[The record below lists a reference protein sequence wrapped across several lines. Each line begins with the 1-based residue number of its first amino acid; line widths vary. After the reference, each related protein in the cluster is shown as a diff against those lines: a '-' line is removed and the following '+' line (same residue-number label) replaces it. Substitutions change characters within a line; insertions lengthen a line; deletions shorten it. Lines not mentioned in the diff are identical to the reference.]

1 MKQTANKT
9 VYIDHWFTWYGEP
22 NNDGVIATQL
32 PNGKWVCELKLPLI
46 NQTVKSV
53 ASTAANA
60 MENSSSKAI
69 PLVEKYLSE
78 HPDVTF
84 ISKSQIRHYE
94 FYTDEHGFT
103 GFRVNP
109 EYRKKVGNG
118 MLKKQLEAA
127 KVLKRAVARI
137 AKINGTDK
145 NLFVQVVDKSLFDES
160 DTTEEIQRKIRN
172 KLLCETSDWHIV
184 WQVTSVV
191 GNCVIASGLI
201 MED

>member
-22 NNDGVIATQL
+22 NNEGVIATQL

-60 MENSSSKAI
+60 MENASSKAI
-69 PLVEKYLSE
+69 PLVEKYLSK
-78 HPDVTF
+78 HPNTTF
-84 ISKSQIRHYE
+84 VSKSQIRHYE
-94 FYTDEHGFT
+94 FYTDEYGFT

-109 EYRKKVGNG
+109 EYRKKIGND

-127 KVLKRAVARI
+127 KVLERAVARI

-145 NLFVQVVDKSLFDES
+145 NLFVQVADKSLFDES
-160 DTTEEIQRKIRN
+160 DTTEDIQRKIRN
-172 KLLCETSDWHIV
+172 KLLGNTSDWHIA

-191 GNCVIASGLI
+191 DNCVIASGLI
-201 MED
+201 IED